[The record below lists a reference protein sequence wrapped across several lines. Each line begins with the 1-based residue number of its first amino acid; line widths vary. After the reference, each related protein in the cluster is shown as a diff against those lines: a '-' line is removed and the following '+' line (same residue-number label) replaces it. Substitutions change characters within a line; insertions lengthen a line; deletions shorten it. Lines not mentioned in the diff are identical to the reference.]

1 MATNSYNNAVKITR
15 MAMDCLENNLVA
27 TKFVNRQYKSEF
39 ANTGAK
45 QGDTINVRIPGF
57 YGVRQ
62 GSTAQPQGYND
73 TYVPVTLNQFGADL
87 EFTTKD
93 LLLAVEDGE
102 AFQQNVLNP
111 LVAPVAN
118 YVDSLITGLYSQVS
132 NSTGTPGTKPTDLD
146 YYLKAGAILDDN
158 AAPRDGQ
165 RSAIVSP
172 WSQASLVQGL
182 KGLFHSASEIS
193 RQYEEGTM
201 GLAGGLKFSMDQ
213 NIRTHTVGTFG
224 TSTPAMAATV
234 STEGATTLNVS
245 GWASGA
251 SALKK
256 GDIISIA
263 NVYAVNPVS
272 KTSTGQL
279 QQFVV
284 TSDYN
289 DTTGAMAALPIS
301 PAIYS
306 TGPLQNVTAMPQS
319 GAAVY
324 VYGKQDNTY
333 SAKASNADLVFH
345 KDAFGLVCVDLP
357 KPESAVFA
365 TRVRSKKL
373 DISMRL
379 VQFYNGTTDKELYR
393 IDVLAGSAAFR
404 PKWACRVQG

>member
-15 MAMDCLENNLVA
+15 MAMECLENNTVLA
-27 TKFVNRQYKSEF
+27 KMVNRQYKSEF
-39 ANTGAK
+39 ADTGAK

-93 LLLAVEDGE
+93 LKLAVENGE

-111 LVAPVAN
+111 LMAPVAS
-118 YVDSLITGLYSQVS
+118 YIDGLVSDLYTGITQF
-132 NSTGTPGTKPTDLD
+132 TGTPGTKPSTVDP
-146 YYLKAGAILDDN
+146 YLNAGAMLDDW
-158 AAPRDGQ
+158 AVPRDGE
-165 RSAIVSP
+165 RNAVLSP
-172 WSQASLVQGL
+172 WSQASMVKALSGL
-182 KGLFHSASEIS
+182 YNPTDEIG
-193 RQYEEGTM
+193 RQYTEGTM
-201 GLAGGLKFSMDQ
+201 GRALGLKWSMDQ
-213 NIRTHTVGTFG
+213 NIRNHTVGTFG
-224 TSTPAMAATV
+224 TSTPAMAANA
-234 STEGATTLNVS
+234 TEGASTISTN

-263 NVYAVNPVS
+263 NVYGVNPVT
-272 KTSTGQL
+272 KKSTGQL

-284 TSDYN
+284 TADTSDSS
-289 DTTGAMAALPIS
+289 GAMATLPIS
-301 PAIYS
+301 PAIYA
-306 TGPLQNVTAMPQS
+306 TGPNQNVTALPLAT
-319 GAAVY
+319 AAVY

-333 SAKASNADLVFH
+333 SAKVSNADLVFH
-345 KDAFGLVCVDLP
+345 RDAMGLVSVDLP
-357 KPESAVFA
+357 APDSAIFA
-365 TRVRSKKL
+365 KRIRSKSL

-393 IDVLAGSAAFR
+393 VDVLAGSALFR
-404 PKWACRVQG
+404 PKWAVRVHG